1 MAASSSS
8 PISPS
13 QREYDVFLSFSGL
26 DSRKNIISH
35 LQAAFKRNN
44 FRTFKDDKNLDR
56 GKDIA
61 AGLFEAI
68 ENSSMSIVVF
78 SKNYFASTWCLAEL
92 EMIMECSKKLQH
104 IVIPIFVDIEP
115 SYIRKLKGS
124 IAETLAKHEEVPK
137 MENWRATLTEVA
149 SLAGFVSNSYTY
161 TFFL

>member
-1 MAASSSS
+1 MQCFVVALPTELCFELHFMCIYICLVLYSSSSFYSCLGLSMAASSSS
-8 PISPS
+8 PITPP

-78 SKNYFASTWCLAEL
+78 SKNYFASKWCLAEL
-92 EMIMECSKKLQH
+92 EMIMECSKKL
-104 IVIPIFVDIEP
+104 
-115 SYIRKLKGS
+115 
-124 IAETLAKHEEVPK
+124 
-137 MENWRATLTEVA
+137 
-149 SLAGFVSNSYTY
+149 
-161 TFFL
+161 